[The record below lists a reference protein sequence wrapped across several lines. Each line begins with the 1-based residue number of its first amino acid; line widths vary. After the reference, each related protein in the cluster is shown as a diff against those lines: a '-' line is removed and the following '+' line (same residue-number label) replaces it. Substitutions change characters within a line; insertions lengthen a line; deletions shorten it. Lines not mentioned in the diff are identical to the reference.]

1 MKPADTMPTGAYA
14 LTTRLR
20 DASAEPLRV
29 WVAAH
34 RRRVE
39 YVVADEIR
47 TMNRTEEEA
56 DTRTPVV
63 FLPAL
68 MERVHT
74 AAPSLR
80 LALDT
85 APRDHNQ
92 HRYTARL
99 DAEQVAA
106 LLDYLRGALPGW
118 REAFVR
124 GAPGEDGRAGGRAV
138 ARRLVE
144 QAEGI
149 FTALG
154 EPLPAVGGS
163 IKVTVTPIML
173 DALRLASIPHPPAR
187 EHKPTKRWE
196 IVFAGP
202 EEREA
207 FGQATRSLLSR
218 YEEQRRTHPDPVMR
232 SKAARIAAQIFN
244 LSS

>member
-1 MKPADTMPTGAYA
+1 MTAPIPTGAYA

-20 DASAEPLRV
+20 NASAEPLRV
-29 WVAAH
+29 WVASH

-39 YVVADEIR
+39 YVAADTIR
-47 TMNRTEEEA
+47 AMNRTDEVA
-56 DTRTPVV
+56 DTRTPVM

-74 AAPSLR
+74 AVPSLR

-118 REAFVR
+118 RESFIR
-124 GAPGEDGRAGGRAV
+124 GSPGEDGRAGGRAV

-144 QAEGI
+144 QAEGV

-154 EPLPAVGGS
+154 EPLPVAGGS
-163 IKVTVTPIML
+163 VKVTVTPIML
-173 DALRLASIPHPPAR
+173 DALRLASIPHPTAR

-202 EEREA
+202 AEREA
-207 FGQATRSLLSR
+207 FGQAILALLPQ
-218 YEEQRRTHPDPVMR
+218 YEEQRKSAPDPVLR
-232 SKAARIAAQIFN
+232 SKAARIAAQIRD
-244 LSS
+244 LSL